1 MIEYSF
7 AAEIAEEDKPV
18 ILESKI
24 YKQWLEASEKKF
36 NEGAFC
42 FGRLL

>member
-24 YKQWLEASEKKF
+24 YKQWLEASEKK
-36 NEGAFC
+36 GAFC